1 MHSYTDCEIIPSE
14 ESNHHSFRVRTT
26 VGLVFLF
33 QVSDHAALERWV
45 SWFKGGKAENSTNVT
60 KREQKIK
67 KESSDLSQLPTN
79 AQSATFGVENTAA
92 ISSVAQPSLAAH
104 SSFYAPSALG
114 SQQMHDAP
122 ESALH
127 NRSTST
133 NFTDQNIDSIANTG
147 SFGVKSSWPRYP

>member
-1 MHSYTDCEIIPSE
+1 M
-14 ESNHHSFRVRTT
+14 RTT

-45 SWFKGGKAENSTNVT
+45 SWFKGGKTENSTDIT
-60 KREQKIK
+60 KREEKIK
-67 KESSDLSQLPTN
+67 KESSDLTK

-104 SSFYAPSALG
+104 SSFYAPSAFG
-114 SQQMHDAP
+114 SQQMHDTP
-122 ESALH
+122 ESASH

-133 NFTDQNIDSIANTG
+133 NFTDQNIDSTANTG
-147 SFGVKSSWPRYP
+147 SFGIKSSWPRYP

>member
-1 MHSYTDCEIIPSE
+1 M
-14 ESNHHSFRVRTT
+14 RTT

-45 SWFKGGKAENSTNVT
+45 RWFKGGKAENSTDVT
-60 KREQKIK
+60 KREE
-67 KESSDLSQLPTN
+67 KELSVALNQLPTK
-79 AQSATFGVENTAA
+79 APSATFGVKNTTA

-114 SQQMHDAP
+114 SQQMHDT

-133 NFTDQNIDSIANTG
+133 SFKDQNIDSTTDTG
-147 SFGVKSSWPRYP
+147 SFGVNSIWPRYP